1 MQKFANL
8 CISSKPIPEELSRAF
23 SFSEDCLYLDLAI
36 PSGGAKKKPVVVYI
50 HGIGVAAGTADDK
63 RLEPDFLLAQDSIV
77 VKLGHRSQMFGWL
90 DLGYGNYTGNM
101 ALKDQQLGIKWVY
114 ENIENFS
121 GNKNAILI
129 FGHSL
134 GKIKHNSS
142 EE

>member
-1 MQKFANL
+1 MKH
-8 CISSKPIPEELSRAF
+8 IPS
-23 SFSEDCLYLDLAI
+23 DVYI
-36 PSGGAKKKPVVVYI
+36 PSGGAAKKPVVLYI
-50 HGIGVAAGTADDK
+50 HGIGVAGGTADDK
-63 RLEPDFLLAQDSIV
+63 QLGPDFLLAQDSIV
-77 VKLGHRSQMFGWL
+77 VKLAHRSQIFGWL

-134 GKIKHNSS
+134 GNI
-142 EE
+142 